1 MRIFCELRLN
11 CDNTLWSYPSNVPTQ
26 THLFATHEQPPAFG
40 LTITNA
46 VFLGLLSSDSAGA
59 AVNQIYNTTNQVG
72 EIQARYTHVEL
83 QQSMVFLWTVGSFLH
98 STFDMLIWYLAAC
111 ACFRPGGIATNSRW
125 CQKFGIYLAVLV
137 VVGTVFAATMV
148 VVMRLDGDE
157 QNLEE
162 TMASQFADDYDN
174 GDVAA
179 NTATYADTTEMI
191 FSSEEHKFSF
201 LIGYALELVFA
212 LFVYYFLTS
221 TIFFSGVLGCGRV
234 PLLGGRPYELRV
246 AAKKAIKESKR
257 HSRRSQSRDEEG
269 CEVELCAA

>member
-1 MRIFCELRLN
+1 
-11 CDNTLWSYPSNVPTQ
+11 
-26 THLFATHEQPPAFG
+26 
-40 LTITNA
+40 
-46 VFLGLLSSDSAGA
+46 
-59 AVNQIYNTTNQVG
+59 
-72 EIQARYTHVEL
+72 
-83 QQSMVFLWTVGSFLH
+83 MVFLWTVGSFLH

-111 ACFRPGGIATNSRW
+111 ACFRPGGIVTNSRW